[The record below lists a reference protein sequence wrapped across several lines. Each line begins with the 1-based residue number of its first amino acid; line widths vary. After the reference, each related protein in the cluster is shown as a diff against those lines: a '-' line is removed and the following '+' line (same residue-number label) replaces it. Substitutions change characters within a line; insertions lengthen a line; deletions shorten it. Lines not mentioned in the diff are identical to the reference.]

1 MHKGGIQA
9 MNNQTKWMIAG
20 AGAVGTAAAIGL
32 LSARSSYSFR
42 DKAVF
47 ITGGSRGLGLLMA
60 REFAEEGAR
69 LTLISRDGK
78 ALDAAETE
86 LMDTGARVLTFS
98 CDVRDRKQVQETM
111 DASVKLQG
119 SIDVLINNAGVI
131 QVGPFEEM
139 HIEDFENAMAT
150 HLWGPLYSILAA
162 LPHMR
167 RQGGGRI
174 VNISSIGGKMSV
186 PHLMPYSMSKFALAA
201 LSDGMRIELRKYGI
215 FITSV
220 YPGLMRTGSHVFADV
235 RGDERRESAWFSF
248 MATNPLFAINAQRAA
263 HQIVDACRKGRP
275 ELIITTQAKL
285 AAKAQGIAQTLVA
298 RMSQMVNRFLPS
310 PVTEVDERRTA

>member
-1 MHKGGIQA
+1 MHKGGTEA

-20 AGAVGTAAAIGL
+20 AGAVGTAAALGL
-32 LSARSSYSFR
+32 LSGRSSYSFR

-78 ALDAAETE
+78 ALEAAETE
-86 LMDTGARVLTFS
+86 LMDTSARVLTFS
-98 CDVRDRKQVQETM
+98 CDVRDRKQVQETI

-119 SIDVLINNAGVI
+119 SIDVLINNGGVI
-131 QVGPFEEM
+131 QVGPFESM
-139 HIEDFENAMAT
+139 RIEDFENAMAT
-150 HLWGPLYSILAA
+150 HGWGPLYSILAA

-174 VNISSIGGKMSV
+174 VNISSIGGKISV

-201 LSDGMRIELRKYGI
+201 LSDGMRTELRKYGI
-215 FITSV
+215 FVTSV
-220 YPGLMRTGSHVFADV
+220 YPGLMRTESHVFADI
-235 RGDERRESAWFSF
+235 RGDKRRESAWFSF
-248 MATNPLFAINAQRAA
+248 MATNPLFAINGQRAA
-263 HQIVDACRKGRP
+263 HQIVEACRKGRP
-275 ELIITTQAKL
+275 ELVITTQAKL
-285 AAKAQGIAQTLVA
+285 AAKAQAIAPTLVA
-298 RMSQMVNRFLPS
+298 RMFQLVNRFLPS
-310 PVTEVDERRTA
+310 PVTEVEERRAA